1 MKKYLFFI
9 YTLFFIGVCQFT
21 KAQINI
27 KVKVKSVSVST
38 ALDCD
43 AGATDNSDFVFEY
56 KAQDNSPAAFSN
68 NSPIAGSIGMC
79 NYVAIDE
86 QNGSYVL
93 SPSAP
98 GTAIFTPTNGV
109 FFDRNYNCKSDVPTS
124 LTITW
129 SAYENDDVS
138 VPSITPVANGTITPQ
153 VITYSVPVS
162 NGTYTTQYTQ
172 TSLDGTCPQTY
183 IIEFEIKKTVGVF
196 SPLEITFLDGST
208 ICTGATNG
216 TLEASF
222 GGGSGTVAVDW
233 SVDGLGDY
241 NDNNNVSG
249 IAAGTY
255 TIVVKDAL
263 NCTDTGVVVI
273 NQVSPPANL
282 SAFSVSSATV
292 CANQT
297 GVAYAV
303 PTQSNVT
310 FFWNYS
316 GGVATING
324 TDHNV
329 DLDFGNA
336 PATGTLSVYAQNSC
350 STTATLSMTID
361 VIAAP
366 NVVISG
372 NNNMC
377 DNAQEVLTA
386 SGATTYIWNTGA
398 TTPSIT
404 ITPTVTTVYTVTGAD
419 AVGCVAMKQYTMN
432 VLPSPTVQVSGST
445 VAVCPG
451 QTVALTASGSGALFI
466 WSDGFI
472 GANHTI
478 QASSAN
484 PVYTITNTYT
494 NSCFTQIMYTVNVLP
509 GPVLAIAGNTVVCDK
524 AIATYTAS
532 GANSYV
538 WNSGLTSPINSFTVT
553 TSTTITVVGTA
564 ANGCVDSLSKSI
576 LLVQTPTVTIS
587 GNDTICQG
595 STANLTAS
603 STGTVSYS
611 WNSGANTQSISVTP
625 VSTFTYSVIASNG
638 ACSDTASHEVFVSLL
653 PVIDF
658 NINTAPLCDNGSV
671 FTLTATPSGG
681 IFSGS
686 GVSGNTFNPTI
697 GVGNYL
703 ITYSV
708 NASSNCAAAET
719 QTIDVMLCSGINEID
734 NNSLIV
740 FPNPAT
746 NYVSIQSDKEIKS
759 ILVYDYSGKL
769 VRMIEV
775 TTFETT
781 MDISELAKGFYSLT
795 ITMTDHSQTTIK
807 VIKE

>member
-1 MKKYLFFI
+1 MKIKLLLI
-9 YTLFFIGVCQFT
+9 NSLFFIGYNQISN
-21 KAQINI
+21 AQINI
-27 KVKVKSVSVST
+27 KVKVTSVSVST

-43 AGATDNSDFVFEY
+43 AGAVDNSDFVFEY

-79 NYVAIDE
+79 NYVVIDE

-98 GTAIFTPTNGV
+98 GAAIFTPTNGV
-109 FFDRNYNCKSDVPTS
+109 FFDRSYNCKNDVPTS

-138 VPSITPVANGTITPQ
+138 APSITPVANGTITPQ
-153 VITYSVPVS
+153 VIIYSVPVS

-183 IIEFEIKKTVGVF
+183 IIEFEIKKTVGLF

-216 TLEASF
+216 ALEASF
-222 GGGSGTVAVDW
+222 GGGSGTVSVDW

-241 NDNNNVSG
+241 NDNANISG
-249 IAAGTY
+249 VGAGTY

-263 NCTDTGVVVI
+263 NCTDTGIVII
-273 NQVSPPANL
+273 NQINPPVNL
-282 SAFSVSSATV
+282 TAFSVSSTTV

-297 GVAYAV
+297 GVTYAV
-303 PTQSNVT
+303 PTQSNVV

-324 TDHNV
+324 TGHNV

-336 PATGTLSVYAQNSC
+336 PVTGTISVYAQNSC
-350 STTATLSMTID
+350 STTATLSMTVD
-361 VIAAP
+361 VVAAP

-377 DNAQEVLTA
+377 DNSQEVLTA
-386 SGATTYIWNTGA
+386 SGATTYTWNTGA

-404 ITPTVTTVYTVTGAD
+404 ITPTITTVYTVTGAD
-419 AVGCVAMKQYTMN
+419 VVGCMAMKQYTMN

-478 QASSAN
+478 EASSAN

-509 GPVLAIAGNTVVCDK
+509 APVLAIAGNTVVCDK
-524 AIATYTAS
+524 TLATFTAS
-532 GANSYV
+532 GASSYV
-538 WNSGLTSPINSFTVT
+538 WNSGLTTPINSFIVT
-553 TSTTITVVGTA
+553 ASTTITVVGTA

-595 STANLTAS
+595 GTANLIAN

-611 WNSGANTQSISVTP
+611 WNSGANTPSISVTP
-625 VSTFTYSVIASNG
+625 VGTFTYSVIVSNG
-638 ACSDTASHEVFVSLL
+638 ACNDTASHEVFVSLL

-658 NINTAPLCDNGSV
+658 NINTVPLCNNGPV

-681 IFSGS
+681 AYSGS
-686 GVSGNTFNPTI
+686 GVTGNTFNPTV
-697 GVGNYL
+697 GVGIYP
-703 ITYSV
+703 ITYSINV
-708 NASSNCAAAET
+708 SSACAAAET
-719 QTIDVMLCSGINEID
+719 QTIEVMLCTGINETE

-769 VRMIEV
+769 VRIIE
-775 TTFETT
+775 TNTFETT
-781 MDISELAKGFYSLT
+781 IDINELVKGFYSFT
-795 ITMTDHSQTTIK
+795 ITMNDHSQKIIK